1 MKLIFTRNSDAF
13 CLLAANNAN
22 FKIEIEEI
30 SLYVRRA
37 TLADHKFTEINETID
52 KHDANYLIPRVRV
65 IAFTCATGQR
75 NVEIRNQLS
84 APNLQTHIVV
94 AMVSNNAYSGQKQLN
109 PFNFHHYNMSSV
121 NITVD
126 SKCVFAKPLSLNMA
140 NGNYLQ
146 AYWNLMLAMGH
157 VGRNDGCDIS
167 RNEYDNGYFI
177 IAADLTS
184 SLCDG
189 SYDDPIQTGNLDVE
203 LTFSAALPE
212 TITVLIYAE
221 YENAITVNSMRKA
234 IANFK

>member
-37 TLADHKFTEINETID
+37 TLADHKFTEINETIN
-52 KHDANYLIPRVRV
+52 KHDAKYLIPRVRV
-65 IAFTCATGQR
+65 KAFTCAAGQR